1 MRVCVCVSCSWE
13 WIAKYATMVQAY
25 DVNEVKQDSMKL
37 IIGAVCFVGAICL
50 LQLWICA
57 R

>member
-1 MRVCVCVSCSWE
+1 
-13 WIAKYATMVQAY
+13 MVQAY